1 MENGKMRVV
10 IADNNV
16 QDRESKQTTMTNL
29 GINVILATGNGS
41 KALETIR
48 EEQPDVVIMDLILPE
63 IDGIG
68 ILEEV
73 NKGESPRRKPVFII
87 ETALRMENLVDEA
100 IQAGADYYMMKPVS
114 NTMLIKRVYQL
125 MEKRM
130 QINPIVT
137 GTDRKSVV

>member
-1 MENGKMRVV
+1 MRVV

-48 EEQPDVVIMDLILPE
+48 EEQPDVVIMDLILPG

-87 ETALRMENLVDEA
+87 ETALRMENLVDGSDSGRCRLLYDETG
-100 IQAGADYYMMKPVS
+100 IQYDADQKSISAYGKKNADKP
-114 NTMLIKRVYQL
+114 NCNRHR
-125 MEKRM
+125 EKY
-130 QINPIVT
+130 
-137 GTDRKSVV
+137 GFFL

>member
-1 MENGKMRVV
+1 MRVV

-48 EEQPDVVIMDLILPE
+48 EEQPDVVIMDLILPG

-73 NKGESPRRKPVFII
+73 NKGESPR
-87 ETALRMENLVDEA
+87 
-100 IQAGADYYMMKPVS
+100 
-114 NTMLIKRVYQL
+114 
-125 MEKRM
+125 
-130 QINPIVT
+130 
-137 GTDRKSVV
+137 

>member
-1 MENGKMRVV
+1 MRVV

-48 EEQPDVVIMDLILPE
+48 EEQPDVVIMDLILPG

-73 NKGESPRRKPVFII
+73 NKGESPRRNRYLS
-87 ETALRMENLVDEA
+87 LRPHFVWRIL
-100 IQAGADYYMMKPVS
+100 
-114 NTMLIKRVYQL
+114 
-125 MEKRM
+125 
-130 QINPIVT
+130 
-137 GTDRKSVV
+137 